1 MKNIDQYL
9 LEHIELNRRLIF
21 GKRII
26 NEKHGYNSEIIDYV
40 YNSISP
46 YIINSDQYKIFG
58 NRIVQHVK
66 WVINENNVGT
76 CSWFPMMEIYIDW
89 YRAEEDA
96 CMSHYSPNTQQL
108 DDGITIRLNLSG
120 RNRWEL
126 LDSTLASLSHELL
139 HSYEDYKRRSNGK
152 PSLSD
157 TAGKTPYYAA
167 LKKIQSKNN
176 SERTI
181 ANLLYNLAS
190 FERSARISE
199 VYAELNN
206 KTTVFTKEGILSA
219 LKETEAYEI
228 YQDLYKDIIFIKKL
242 AEDNSQEA
250 EAIKASLVNAYNN
263 IVDSGEHDNFW
274 FPRINTCKRL
284 SQIIIRKWHIFD
296 KKWKQN
302 VNKMVYDLLVNNFR
316 IIR

>member
-1 MKNIDQYL
+1 MNTIDKYL

-21 GKRII
+21 GERII

-46 YIINSDQYKIFG
+46 YIVNSDQYKIFG
-58 NRIVQHVK
+58 NRIVQHVT

-89 YRAEEDA
+89 YRADEDA

-108 DDGITIRLNLSG
+108 DDGITIRLNLYG

-139 HSYEDYKRRSNGK
+139 HSYEDYQRRSKGK

-157 TAGKTPYYAA
+157 TARKTPYYAA
-167 LKKIQSKNN
+167 IKKMRSENN
-176 SERTI
+176 YERNI
-181 ANLLYNLAS
+181 AKLLYNLTS
-190 FERSARISE
+190 FERNARISE
-199 VYAELNN
+199 VYTELNN
-206 KTTVFTKEGILSA
+206 KTTVFTKGGILSA

-228 YQDLYKDIIFIKKL
+228 YQNLYKDIIFIKKL

-263 IVDSGEHDNFW
+263 IVDSGEDNNFW
-274 FPRINTCKRL
+274 FPKIETFKRL

-296 KKWKQN
+296 RKWKQN